1 MKSTRVLVLLLLA
14 SIPAFRTAETGDK
27 KQDQET
33 PQLTKPRVS
42 SAETS
47 DKKQDQETTQPTKPT
62 AETSDKK
69 QDQETTQLTKPTVSS
84 AERGDKKQDQETTQP
99 TKPTVSPGRPD
110 DTDAK
115 TQDQGAPQTKIT
127 PQFPQVDQMT
137 QMPKRKTKGHHNQIT
152 PQDLMTLKNQKQTKA
167 KLLLPQRILNLK
179 KKILKRMVL
188 VLTLGVMRK
197 YHPPNQTI
205 SCGGFCCLSL

>member
-33 PQLTKPRVS
+33 PQLTKPR
-42 SAETS
+42 AETS

-62 AETSDKK
+62 VSSAETSDKK